1 MFEERKFYQIFK
13 ELTPIFHKLFQQT
26 EEEHNLTHL
35 GGQYYPLM
43 QIRRRYSAKILNKIA
58 KQSNRQ
64 GRLWSTKKGNRVS
77 PRECTG
83 HSKHPLPTPELTLHM
98 DITR

>member
-13 ELTPIFHKLFQQT
+13 ELIPIFHKRFQQT

-35 GGQYYPLM
+35 GGQYYALM
-43 QIRRRYSAKILNKIA
+43 QIRRRHSAKILNKIA

-64 GRLWSTKKGNRVS
+64 GRLWSTKRVTEF
-77 PRECTG
+77 RQENV
-83 HSKHPLPTPELTLHM
+83 LVIANTLFQHQS
-98 DITR
+98 